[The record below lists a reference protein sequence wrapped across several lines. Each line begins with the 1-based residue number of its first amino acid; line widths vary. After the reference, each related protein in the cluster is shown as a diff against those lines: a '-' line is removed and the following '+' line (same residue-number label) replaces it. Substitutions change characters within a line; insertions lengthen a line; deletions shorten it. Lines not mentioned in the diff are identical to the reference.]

1 MEGVRTEGFF
11 KSLDHLG
18 LTFKQ
23 ADKKLL
29 TTKQLISEISSIKVD
44 QTNKKIHW
52 LTPKPKS
59 QLDFDFPD
67 KNIFYDI
74 LCLADTFITHTT
86 AYSNPDKERLK
97 DLLKYFISL
106 FFSISFEKIEES
118 LYSHKQNVSESSG
131 SDDGSSI
138 ASRKRPYQQEMS
150 LLDILHRSRYQ
161 KLKRSNDEDGKVP
174 SSLNHPKKNLI
185 PLRRKSSSMKKLKIR
200 G

>member
-1 MEGVRTEGFF
+1 M
-11 KSLDHLG
+11 
-18 LTFKQ
+18 
-23 ADKKLL
+23 
-29 TTKQLISEISSIKVD
+29 
-44 QTNKKIHW
+44 
-52 LTPKPKS
+52 
-59 QLDFDFPD
+59 
-67 KNIFYDI
+67 
-74 LCLADTFITHTT
+74 ADTFITHTT

-174 SSLNHPKKNLI
+174 QLSEPPEEEPNTIEEEELIDEEAKNPWLTGNLVEEANSQVLSKIAVFLIYSLI
-185 PLRRKSSSMKKLKIR
+185 RIFTYFSVIGQRFMSGFWKLSK
-200 G
+200 